1 MRVEFKRAL
10 AQLENL
16 TNRRYQAFHILLE
29 NLTDEQ
35 LTKEVL
41 NDLRRFVHDIEEEI
55 HAAKR
60 KGNREAQMGRFR

>member
-1 MRVEFKRAL
+1 MRGEFKRVL

-16 TNRRYQAFHILLE
+16 TNRRYQSFHVLLE

-35 LTKEVL
+35 LTREML
-41 NDLRRFVHDIEEEI
+41 TDLRRFVNDLEEEMSS
-55 HAAKR
+55 ARR